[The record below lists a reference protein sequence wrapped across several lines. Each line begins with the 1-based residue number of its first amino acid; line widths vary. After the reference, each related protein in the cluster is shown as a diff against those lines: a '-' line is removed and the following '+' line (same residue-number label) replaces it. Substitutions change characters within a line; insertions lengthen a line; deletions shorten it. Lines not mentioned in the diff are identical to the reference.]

1 MKERPNLFQ
10 PPKFEKPISISLTTD
25 ITSNMSIMS
34 DVNRGKIIEEVPV
47 DQPQSQEI
55 KLDIDALN
63 VEAKSH
69 LKMDPLTPIESNT
82 EDSQTKSCEN
92 KQNFIKKLMP

>member
-69 LKMDPLTPIESNT
+69 LKMDPPIESNK
-82 EDSQTKSCEN
+82 EDSLTKSCEN
-92 KQNFIKKLMP
+92 KQNFIKKLLP